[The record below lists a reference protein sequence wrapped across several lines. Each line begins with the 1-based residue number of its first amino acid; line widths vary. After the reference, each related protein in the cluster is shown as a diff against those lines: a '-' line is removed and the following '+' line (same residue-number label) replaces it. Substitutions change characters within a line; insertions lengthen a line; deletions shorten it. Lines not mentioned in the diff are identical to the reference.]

1 MLNKRKIFLFG
12 IICIFLSLI
21 SIAIRGFVGDMFFAS
36 KIKKYMVP
44 AGEIISINENNFNFA
59 IISDSGSRNES
70 LQNIINN
77 IRNSDKN
84 YKFILHL
91 GDFVNDQPMQHFYWL
106 LGEIAPKLKDIPFY
120 IVPGNHDVFAN
131 TKTNRFFYETV
142 FGYGYYY
149 FSYGDVLFIGLD
161 SSERTIGD
169 KQLEWLQN
177 VLLKIRPLYKSC
189 IIFSH
194 VPPTENDWKDKNAL
208 KKFENILLN
217 NKIDVMFFGHIHEF
231 STGKF
236 ANIPY
241 YTNLASGQTP
251 RGDIKKFGYLSA
263 NIEENQV
270 KNVEP
275 IYTDYKKEK
284 EELDIFF
291 IDHFLTKKNRV
302 ISFSLLLIGLIC
314 VIYGCNDKNNL

>member
-1 MLNKRKIFLFG
+1 MIISKHKIFVVGVL
-12 IICIFLSLI
+12 CIFLSLI
-21 SIAIRGFVGDMFFAS
+21 SLAIRGFVGDVFFAS
-36 KIKKYMVP
+36 KTKKYMAP
-44 AGEIISINENNFNFA
+44 AGEIMNINENNFNFA

-70 LQNIINN
+70 LQNIIND

-91 GDFVNDQPMQHFYWL
+91 GDFVDDQPMQHFYWL
-106 LGEIAPKLKDIPFY
+106 LSEIAPKLENIPFY

-142 FGYGYYY
+142 FDSGYYY
-149 FSYGDVLFIGLD
+149 FSYGDILFIGLD
-161 SSERTIGD
+161 SSERTMDD

-194 VPPTENDWKDKNAL
+194 VPPIENEWKDKNAL

-217 NKIDVMFFGHIHEF
+217 NKINMMFFGHIHEF
-231 STGKF
+231 STDKF

-302 ISFSLLLIGLIC
+302 ISFVLLSFGLIC
-314 VIYGCNDKNNL
+314 VVYGYKRNEI